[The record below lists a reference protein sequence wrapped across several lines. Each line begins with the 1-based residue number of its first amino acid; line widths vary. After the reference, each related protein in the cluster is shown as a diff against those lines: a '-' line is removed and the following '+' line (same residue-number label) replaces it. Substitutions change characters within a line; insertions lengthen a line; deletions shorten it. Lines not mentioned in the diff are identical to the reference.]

1 MTSMNMYPL
10 SQMHA
15 PSTGEKRRFAPVH
28 MQEVPSLFDPNVLLP
43 HVLQALRPN
52 NHKNQTLY

>member
-10 SQMHA
+10 SQTHA

-52 NHKNQTLY
+52 NHKN